1 MQQCLTQVQP
11 NELRLFMPPPSF
23 QENNFYMQPNILL
36 PPLKVKQPAQ
46 HPTPFPPFP
55 SMPPLTT
62 NNNATINTNNLGS
75 NSVHNPSLVLN
86 LNPNPHSAGLINVHN
101 YNNVL
106 AQPQLNGNL
115 VYTQPNAVTSSS
127 NASDSGSSEEESEEE
142 VSTKGSR
149 KVLDPIEKK
158 DLKERNRIAAQK
170 WRKKKDKYLTE
181 LESANDVLRQ
191 QALSLCGQMQ
201 SLRVENKL
209 LEDELQFFQSFMSKI
224 MNAPKH

>member
-1 MQQCLTQVQP
+1 MQVSP
-11 NELRLFMPPPSF
+11 SELRFFMPPSF
-23 QENNFYMQPNILL
+23 QENSFYMQPNILL
-36 PPLKVKQPAQ
+36 PPLKVKQPVQ
-46 HPTPFPPFP
+46 TPSPFPTFS

-62 NNNATINTNNLGS
+62 NNSINNNTNNIS
-75 NSVHNPSLVLN
+75 NGKVNNSTLI
-86 LNPNPHSAGLINVHN
+86 LNPLN
-101 YNNVL
+101 YNVL
-106 AQPQLNGNL
+106 SQPQISSNL
-115 VYTQPNAVTSSS
+115 VYSQPNIVASSS
-127 NASDSGSSEEESEEE
+127 NASDSGSSEDDSEEE
-142 VSTKGSR
+142 AAIKGS
-149 KVLDPIEKK
+149 KKALDPIEKK

-224 MNAPKH
+224 MHAPKH

>member
-1 MQQCLTQVQP
+1 MQVSP
-11 NELRLFMPPPSF
+11 SELRFFMPPSF
-23 QENNFYMQPNILL
+23 QENSFYMQPNILL
-36 PPLKVKQPAQ
+36 PPLKVKQPVQ
-46 HPTPFPPFP
+46 TPSPFPTFS

-62 NNNATINTNNLGS
+62 NNSINNNTNNIS
-75 NSVHNPSLVLN
+75 NGKVNNSTLILNPLNPS
-86 LNPNPHSAGLINVHN
+86 PRSAGLINVHN
-101 YNNVL
+101 YNVL
-106 AQPQLNGNL
+106 SQPQISSNL
-115 VYTQPNAVTSSS
+115 VYSQPNIVASSS
-127 NASDSGSSEEESEEE
+127 NASDSGSSEDDSEEE
-142 VSTKGSR
+142 AAIKGS
-149 KVLDPIEKK
+149 KKALDPIEKK

-224 MNAPKH
+224 MHAPKH